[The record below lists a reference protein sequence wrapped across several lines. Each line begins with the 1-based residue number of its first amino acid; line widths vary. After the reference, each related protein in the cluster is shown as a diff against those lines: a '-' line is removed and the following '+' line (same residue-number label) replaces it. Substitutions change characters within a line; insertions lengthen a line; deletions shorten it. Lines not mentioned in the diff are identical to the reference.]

1 MTSHKKEKKG
11 QKETTQDQTFQDAS
25 TPFSD
30 DQQQKMIENLQQT
43 IQKMAE
49 EQKEY
54 VALLQRERADF
65 INFKKR
71 TEEEKKDIIAFG
83 QGIVLLKW
91 IPLYELFI
99 KASSHLPDHLQQDEW
114 VKGIMNI
121 KDLFQKVFDDLT
133 LQKID
138 TVGAVFNPAYHE
150 AMMELPG
157 PKGQVLQEF
166 ESGYLFHG
174 RVIKAARVAVGNG
187 DMGGETTGEKK
198 ETEPIENIPLDDIP
212 TI

>member
-1 MTSHKKEKKG
+1 MTSHKKEKKE
-11 QKETTQDQTFQDAS
+11 QKETTPDQTSQDAN

-43 IQKMAE
+43 IQKMAA

-54 VALLQRERADF
+54 VTLLQRERADF
-65 INFKKR
+65 MNFKKR

-99 KASSHLPDHLQQDEW
+99 KAASHLPDHLQQDEW
-114 VKGIMNI
+114 VRGVMNI

-133 LQKID
+133 LQKIE
-138 TVGAVFNPAYHE
+138 TVGGTFDPAYHE

-157 PKGQVLQEF
+157 LKGKILQEF

-174 RVIKAARVAVGNG
+174 HVIKAARVAVGNG
-187 DMGGETTGEKK
+187 DLSAEKEETKSVED
-198 ETEPIENIPLDDIP
+198 IPLDDIP